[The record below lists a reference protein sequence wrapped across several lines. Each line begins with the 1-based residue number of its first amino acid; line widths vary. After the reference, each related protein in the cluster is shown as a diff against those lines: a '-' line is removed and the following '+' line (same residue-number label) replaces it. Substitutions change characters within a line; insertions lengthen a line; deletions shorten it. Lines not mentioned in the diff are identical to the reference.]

1 MYFKFQVLVK
11 FFFLVEFLTTI
22 TTTKNDKKKK
32 RRITIIIKKIT
43 KDGRIEREEETNENR
58 KAFSKLKKVEKLN

>member
-1 MYFKFQVLVK
+1 M
-11 FFFLVEFLTTI
+11 TR
-22 TTTKNDKKKK
+22 KKEE

-43 KDGRIEREEETNENR
+43 KDGRIEREETNENR

>member
-43 KDGRIEREEETNENR
+43 KDGRIEREETNENR

>member
-1 MYFKFQVLVK
+1 M
-11 FFFLVEFLTTI
+11 TR
-22 TTTKNDKKKK
+22 KKEE

-43 KDGRIEREEETNENR
+43 KDGRMEREETKENR